1 MQNSGRSQTIG
12 LRLELFHVQTNT
24 SFGLPANLTTIRI
37 GKPKNQLVG
46 DINVS
51 DLPNANFVSRLH
63 AEIQIEQNIYYLVDV
78 GSSNGTFL
86 NNIRLEP
93 KNRYQLNLGDKID
106 LGPGSKVTFLFL
118 NKQKQKVALDPP
130 TSLNN
135 PATVLQFQFGET
147 DTKPTLFESFSKLIS
162 IFANML
168 NYAWRSL
175 KKLFKRLRA

>member
-1 MQNSGRSQTIG
+1 MQNSGRLQTIG
-12 LRLELFHVQTNT
+12 LELFHVQTDT
-24 SFGLPANLTTIRI
+24 SFALLPTLTTIRI
-37 GKPKNQLVG
+37 GKPKNQLLG

-63 AEIQIEQNIYYLVDV
+63 AEIQIEQKIYYLVDV

-93 KNRYQLNLGDKID
+93 NNRYQLNLGDKID

-135 PATVLQFQFGET
+135 PGTVLQFQFVDT
-147 DTKPTLFESFSKLIS
+147 DTKPTLKESFSKLIS

-168 NYAWRSL
+168 NYVWRSL